1 MKKPTIIKIC
11 ETLPINTLLEN
22 SIIEAWKNDRNGNIN
37 VSLLEKIKLV
47 KYQKTIENGKR

>member
-37 VSLLEKIKLV
+37 VSLLEKSKLV
-47 KYQKTIENGKR
+47 KYQKTFEK